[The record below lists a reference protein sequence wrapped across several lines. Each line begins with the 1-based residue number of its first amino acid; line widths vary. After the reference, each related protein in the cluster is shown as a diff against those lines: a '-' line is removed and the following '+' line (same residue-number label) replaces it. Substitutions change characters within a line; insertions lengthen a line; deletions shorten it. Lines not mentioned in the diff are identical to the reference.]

1 MVGHLQFA
9 WHLQLVVDTPFMPP
23 DGLWLDIEPLRY
35 LPEIAPLTE
44 QFQNLSF
51 PLSQRWSSAHTGPMQ
66 RKQNSGSETK
76 HRQQKTT
83 HPGEHLHVL
92 NSHEP
97 IGRLLWRREQDQH
110 ARAIAPAL
118 NGDIDALFAQG
129 KLLIPEISA
138 PGQHQ
143 LDLPLRTQGQIA
155 AEDSREILTRFE
167 GHVAHRYLN
176 KLDILTQENF
186 FFA

>member
-1 MVGHLQFA
+1 MLLHRRSLNTKPLRNLLITTPLAEHLQD
-9 WHLQLVVDTPFMPP
+9 LPFPV
-23 DGLWLDIEPLRY
+23 
-35 LPEIAPLTE
+35 
-44 QFQNLSF
+44 
-51 PLSQRWSSAHTGPMQ
+51 SQRRSSTHADSMQ

-76 HRQQKTT
+76 HRQEKTT

-118 NGDIDALFAQG
+118 NGDLDALFAQG

>member
-1 MVGHLQFA
+1 MGSLQFVWHLQFDA
-9 WHLQLVVDTPFMPP
+9 NTLFM
-23 DGLWLDIEPLRY
+23 LLHRRFLNIEPLRY

-44 QFQNLSF
+44 QFQNLPF

-97 IGRLLWRREQDQH
+97 IGSFLWRREQD
-110 ARAIAPAL
+110 
-118 NGDIDALFAQG
+118 
-129 KLLIPEISA
+129 
-138 PGQHQ
+138 
-143 LDLPLRTQGQIA
+143 
-155 AEDSREILTRFE
+155 
-167 GHVAHRYLN
+167 
-176 KLDILTQENF
+176 
-186 FFA
+186 